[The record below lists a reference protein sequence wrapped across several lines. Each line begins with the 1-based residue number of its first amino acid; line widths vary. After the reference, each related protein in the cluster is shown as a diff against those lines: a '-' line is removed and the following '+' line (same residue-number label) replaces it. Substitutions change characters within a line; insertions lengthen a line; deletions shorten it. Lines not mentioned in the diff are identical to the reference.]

1 MKPVIMIDNYYQDIY
16 ITLGKAISELS
27 NTNRELQIPTL
38 LYKFNKCCE
47 SHAQCMDTINQFVDI
62 VSKKEN

>member
-16 ITLGKAISELS
+16 ITLGKAVSELAH
-27 NTNRELQIPTL
+27 THRDLQIQTL

-47 SHAQCMDTINQFVDI
+47 SHAQCMDTIGQFVNI
-62 VSKKEN
+62 VSKQEA